1 MDGPSL
7 CGSQSERDRKI
18 VSSPAQRDPLAD
30 VPLRRRDATVERF
43 SSGQTFQ
50 VVRAESTSVIISG
63 SLH

>member
-18 VSSPAQRDPLAD
+18 VSSPAQRDRLAD
-30 VPLRRRDATVERF
+30 GPLLRRDAAVERF
-43 SSGQTFQ
+43 SPDEPFQ
-50 VVRAESTSVIISG
+50 VIRAESTSVSISG